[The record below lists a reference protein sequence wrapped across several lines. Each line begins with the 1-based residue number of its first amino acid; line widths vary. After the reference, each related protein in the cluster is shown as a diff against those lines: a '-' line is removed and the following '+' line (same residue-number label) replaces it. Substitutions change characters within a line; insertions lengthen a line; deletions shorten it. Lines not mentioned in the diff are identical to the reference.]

1 MSRFYG
7 LLCSNRHHSHKR
19 RSLKTYCPASSSPFP
34 FPLFLY
40 STYPY
45 PSIYP
50 ACLVFYFINDKQK
63 KETNTDV
70 IGAISIT
77 LAASQERTQ
86 SYTVIRRAEAD
97 HVTLI
102 QIETVIFS
110 ITVLLMHGTR
120 FLIILLPLPL

>member
-19 RSLKTYCPASSSPFP
+19 RSLKTYCPASSFPFP

-40 STYPY
+40 STCPY

-50 ACLVFYFINDKQK
+50 ACLFYFINDKNKRK
-63 KETNTDV
+63 KR
-70 IGAISIT
+70 ILMSSIT

-86 SYTVIRRAEAD
+86 SCTVIRRAEAG

-110 ITVLLMHGTR
+110 VTVLLMHGTR